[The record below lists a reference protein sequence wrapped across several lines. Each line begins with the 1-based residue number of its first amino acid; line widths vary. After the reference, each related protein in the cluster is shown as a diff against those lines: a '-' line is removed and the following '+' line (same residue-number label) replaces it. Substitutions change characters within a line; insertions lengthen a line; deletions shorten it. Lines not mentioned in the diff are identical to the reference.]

1 MWKYYSISTDSWA
14 DKIEIPAMSFSGG
27 RALNTGSRGSATF
40 KVKDPKVAEVLSLSS
55 IQLMERALVAT
66 WNENAVYAG
75 FLVDAEED
83 QKNGTL
89 TVQHEDIWWVLARR
103 YLLSIR
109 GNGDQSAPPIR
120 WSNVTLASIANLI
133 VKKLLTGNP
142 DARYNM
148 PIITS
153 AAVAGTATREYFGY
167 EFLNGAAALDDI
179 MSADGG
185 PNIEFDCNWNGPGLE
200 WVMRSG
206 VLDSGLWEWDSTAAM
221 TEVDQLKL
229 KTNAQNMV
237 NKVIGTGEGSERD
250 RLVRDAADFS
260 RPIPALELVKN
271 FGSKDGAELQSRT
284 TAALHASND
293 PTQQLSFRIPTT
305 GEVSVADLRLG
316 GTARVKSSGF
326 YYLDA
331 GWHDWRLISFDFDQD
346 WINLQFQQIG
356 G

>member
-1 MWKYYSISTDSWA
+1 MWKYYSISTASWA
-14 DKIEIPAMSFSGG
+14 DKIEIPATAFTGG
-27 RALNTGSRGSATF
+27 RALNTGSSGSATF
-40 KVKDPKVAEVLSLSS
+40 KVKDSTVAEVLSLSS
-55 IQLMERALVAT
+55 VQLMERALVAT

-75 FLVDAEED
+75 FLVDADED
-83 QKNGTL
+83 QTAGTL
-89 TVQHEDIWWVLARR
+89 TVQHQDIWWILARR

-120 WSNVTLASIANLI
+120 WSNVTLASLANLI
-133 VKKLLTGNP
+133 VKKLLTGDP
-142 DARYNM
+142 VARYNM
-148 PIITS
+148 PVITS
-153 AAVAGTATREYFGY
+153 ATVAGTETREYFGY

-179 MSADGG
+179 ITADGG
-185 PNIEFDCNWNGPGLE
+185 PNVEFDCNWNGPGLE

-206 VLDSGLWEWDSTAAM
+206 ELTAGLWEWDSTAAQ
-221 TEVDQLKL
+221 TEVHKLKL

-271 FGSKDGAELQSRT
+271 FGSKDFTELQART
-284 TAALHASND
+284 TAGLHSSND
-293 PTQQLSFRIPTT
+293 PTQELSFSIPANGT
-305 GEVSVADLRLG
+305 VSVADLRLG

-331 GWHDWRLISFDFDQD
+331 GWHDWRLISFDFDQE

>member
-1 MWKYYSISTDSWA
+1 MWKYYSISTANWA
-14 DKIEIPAMSFSGG
+14 DKIELPAMAFNGG

-40 KVKDPKVAEVLSLSS
+40 KVKEPAVAEVLSLSS

-75 FLVDAEED
+75 FLVDADED
-83 QKNGTL
+83 QDAGTL
-89 TVQHEDIWWVLARR
+89 TVQHEDIWWILARR

-120 WSNVTLASIANLI
+120 WSNVTLASLANLI
-133 VKKLLTGNP
+133 VNKLLTGDP
-142 DARYNM
+142 VSRYNL
-148 PIITS
+148 PVIT
-153 AAVAGTATREYFGY
+153 TATEAGSESREYFGY

-179 MSADGG
+179 ITADGG
-185 PNIEFDCNWNGPGLE
+185 PNVEFDCNWNGPSLE

-206 VLDSGLWEWDSTAAM
+206 LLNAGLWEWDSTAAR
-221 TEVDQLKL
+221 TEVHKLKL
-229 KTNAQNMV
+229 QTNAQNMV

-260 RPIPALELVKN
+260 RPIPALERVTN
-271 FGSKDGAELQSRT
+271 FGSKTIEELQART
-284 TAALHASND
+284 TSGLLASND
-293 PTQQLSFRIPTT
+293 PTQQLSFSIPTT
-305 GEVSVADLRLG
+305 GTVSVADLRLG

-331 GWHDWRLISFDFDQD
+331 GWHDWRLISFDFDKD